1 MAETPPWEILGI
13 QQMHNLVK
21 IFFKDIYHDSFQ
33 AENIQIQ
40 TDTNH
45 RQFISIPLGPSTC
58 ISTTFNTGKTLTI
71 SEAII
76 LSNSN
81 NNGVTTPS
89 RLEVAADSASLF
101 VKEGFK
107 TDAEFNAALREVFP
121 EKAAPPAKAAEVKA
135 SSETKSL
142 LQWLR
147 ELWVQL
153 RRHP

>member
-21 IFFKDIYHDSFQ
+21 IFFKDTYHDSFQ

-45 RQFISIPLGPSTC
+45 RQFISIPLGQATCVSTA
-58 ISTTFNTGKTLTI
+58 FNTGKTLII

-76 LSNSN
+76 LSTGDKK
-81 NNGVTTPS
+81 GVTIPS
-89 RLEVAADSASLF
+89 RLEVAAGSASLF
-101 VKEGFK
+101 AKEGFK
-107 TDAEFNAALREVFP
+107 TEEEFNAALREVFP
-121 EKAAPPAKAAEVKA
+121 EKAAPPEQGENVKP

-142 LQWLR
+142 LQWLK
-147 ELWVQL
+147 ELWAQL
-153 RRHP
+153 RRHG